1 MEDKFEVKK
10 NKGLI
15 MKKRMEKLKKESN
28 KVRYALHKKIKN
40 QGYVYNPFIKTIYCY
55 YMDALTNEVIRLR
68 NEFGYS
74 IQTQLVR

>member
-10 NKGLI
+10 IKGLI
-15 MKKRMEKLKKESN
+15 MKKRMEKLKKELN
-28 KVRYALHKKIKN
+28 KNRYALHKKIKK

-55 YMDALTNEVIRLR
+55 YMEEPTNEVIRLR

-74 IQTQLVR
+74 IQTELVK